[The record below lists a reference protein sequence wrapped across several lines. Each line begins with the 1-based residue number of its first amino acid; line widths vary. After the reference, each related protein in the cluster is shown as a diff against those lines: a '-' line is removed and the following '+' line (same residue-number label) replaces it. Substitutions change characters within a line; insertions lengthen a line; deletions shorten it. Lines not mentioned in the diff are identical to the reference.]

1 MRLTHFMICIPGIRA
16 LRLDSTGKLSRWLV
30 TEHLQQFYL
39 GLILLFERPINIGD
53 CPFKGP

>member
-39 GLILLFERPINIGD
+39 GPNFVIRAAD
-53 CPFKGP
+53 QYR